1 MTEQQDSYDE
11 IKPFGKDILIR
22 VLDKNTIES
31 SPIIMMEKS
40 DNQSHHYFEVLKV
53 GEKVTEVQQGDT
65 VLINWK
71 NTMIPFMWGSE
82 YLTVTAEDQV
92 DAVIEGQ

>member
-1 MTEQQDSYDE
+1 MSNTEESYDE
-11 IKPFGKDILIR
+11 IKPFGSDILIR
-22 VLDKNTIES
+22 VIDKNAVES
-31 SPIIMMEKS
+31 GRIITLERS
-40 DNQSHHYFEVLKV
+40 DQQTHHYFEVLKV

-71 NTMIPFMWGSE
+71 NTMIPFMWGTE

-92 DAVIEGQ
+92 DAVIDGE